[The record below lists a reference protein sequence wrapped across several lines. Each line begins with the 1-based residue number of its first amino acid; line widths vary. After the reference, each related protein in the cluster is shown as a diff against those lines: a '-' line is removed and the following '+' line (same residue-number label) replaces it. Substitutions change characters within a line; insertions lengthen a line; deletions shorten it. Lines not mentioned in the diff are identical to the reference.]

1 MIYDILTFA
10 LGCFIGGV
18 GWHVLVV
25 STEII
30 EEKKAR
36 YRAGTHDYYGNR
48 IDKDDV

>member
-10 LGCFIGGV
+10 LGCFVGVV
-18 GWHVLVV
+18 GWQVLVV
-25 STEII
+25 SGEII